1 MRTLA
6 MLACLAGVMPTATAQ
21 QPGPPPVSLPQPSHP
36 PIVPAPSPAFD
47 PAKPNEVGPV
57 WTYHDEK
64 RPFIIMALPAGH
76 SETRIFT
83 IRNTG
88 PDATG
93 PMRFWIE
100 SEGGTGPSRIVK
112 IDPASDCVTRGAAPN
127 GTCSVNLTVTAVADG
142 QFMAHVRF
150 PQGIRNGPP
159 GVTLRTIL
167 EIHGYGTGFGTKLP
181 DGVVGNGSRC
191 PALGSHGEIA
201 LSNFGHGSG
210 YTQQNPE
217 GPGFILSTAECKKIE
232 FTRGRMDNEE
242 GRICER
248 PVVKQYR
255 ASSVGGPWT
264 FVSQKEQG
272 FRLALLCE
280 NDILKL
286 AIGH

>member
-1 MRTLA
+1 
-6 MLACLAGVMPTATAQ
+6 
-21 QPGPPPVSLPQPSHP
+21 
-36 PIVPAPSPAFD
+36 
-47 PAKPNEVGPV
+47 
-57 WTYHDEK
+57 
-64 RPFIIMALPAGH
+64 
-76 SETRIFT
+76 
-83 IRNTG
+83 
-88 PDATG
+88 
-93 PMRFWIE
+93 
-100 SEGGTGPSRIVK
+100 
-112 IDPASDCVTRGAAPN
+112 
-127 GTCSVNLTVTAVADG
+127 
-142 QFMAHVRF
+142 
-150 PQGIRNGPP
+150 
-159 GVTLRTIL
+159 VTLRTIL

-242 GRICER
+242 GRIYER